1 MNHKQPP
8 RKVIRISDK
17 LDGRNDAIRVN
28 RSPSQPDD
36 RGARVMAVTSGKGGV
51 GKTNIVANLGYA
63 LTCLGQRVLIL
74 DADMGLG
81 NIDVL
86 LGKAPRYNLSHV
98 IAGEKTMDQVILEG
112 PGGMSILP
120 ASSGI
125 DDMTRLSPDQRGHI
139 LQALD
144 GLMDNHDM
152 LLIDTAAGISSN
164 VMYFNVSADDI
175 LVVATPEP
183 TSITDAYALMKV
195 LSMKYAERRFR
206 LLVNMAPELEDARE
220 VYRQLSLVAGRFLDI
235 ELLFAGCILKDDG
248 VGRSVMRQRLLTEI
262 NPDGR
267 AGRCFMDLARSLT
280 QGPAASDGHG
290 KDRRFWKLLIE
301 NKFERLD
308 RN

>member
-8 RKVIRISDK
+8 RKIIRITDK
-17 LDGRNDAIRVN
+17 IAGRNDAAHVN
-28 RSPSQPDD
+28 RSPSQQND

-63 LTCLGQRVLIL
+63 LTRLGQRVLLL

-98 IAGEKTMDQVILEG
+98 IAGEKNMDQVILEG

-144 GLMDNHDM
+144 GLMDSFDM

-175 LVVATPEP
+175 IVVATPEP

-195 LSMKYAERRFR
+195 LSMKYAERRFK
-206 LLVNMAPELEDARE
+206 LLVNMAPELEDAKE

-235 ELLFAGCILKDDG
+235 ELVYAGCILRDEG
-248 VGRSVMRQRLLTEI
+248 VGRCVMRQRVLTEMD
-262 NPDGR
+262 PESR
-267 AGRCFMDLARSLT
+267 AGRCFMDLARSLAH
-280 QGPAASDGHG
+280 GPAPSDGNG
-290 KDRRFWKLLIE
+290 RDRRFWKLLLE
-301 NKFERLD
+301 NKFERQD